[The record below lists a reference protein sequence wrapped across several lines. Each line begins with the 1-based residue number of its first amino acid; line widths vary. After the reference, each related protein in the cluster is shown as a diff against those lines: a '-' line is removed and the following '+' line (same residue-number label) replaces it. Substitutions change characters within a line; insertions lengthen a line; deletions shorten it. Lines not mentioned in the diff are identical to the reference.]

1 MKRLSTVVTLLCLF
15 ISTLA
20 NAQLSETS
28 YVIKDDYETA
38 KVLAKEADMPILLIF
53 SADWC
58 GYCQQLKKDMPNIQ
72 DIDRYIVC
80 IIDIEINPD
89 LKQQM
94 GVRSLP
100 TSVIINQ
107 TNNNE
112 ISRKAGYKATEY
124 SRWLRRKSN

>member
-1 MKRLSTVVTLLCLF
+1 MKRVSKVVAILFLF
-15 ISTLA
+15 ISSLA

-38 KVLAKEADMPILLIF
+38 KVLAKETDMPILLIF

-94 GVRSLP
+94 GIRSLP

-107 TNNNE
+107 ANSHE
-112 ISRKAGYKATEY
+112 ISRKSGYKATEY
-124 SRWLRRKSN
+124 SRWLRGKSN